1 MTKFDQKI
9 GRIWIDRELEKNLDQ
24 IKSRPNL
31 ISDTIMIL
39 EDFFGRKLW
48 NSHFW
53 KLKINENSMVI
64 IEYFDLVNRQRWCAT
79 PDKDI

>member
-39 EDFFGRKLW
+39 EDFSVENYEIRIFE
-48 NSHFW
+48 NW
-53 KLKINENSMVI
+53 KLTKI
-64 IEYFDLVNRQRWCAT
+64 RW
-79 PDKDI
+79 